1 LAKAVARRNEIV
13 VEGLALSRIF
23 WGGERKGRERRSL
36 TGIVD
41 GWIREKEDRAMTDLV
56 WKSGEAGSGVDG
68 SGERDEVKPERGG
81 P

>member
-23 WGGERKGRERRSL
+23 WGERKGRERRSL

-56 WKSGEAGSGVDG
+56 
-68 SGERDEVKPERGG
+68 
-81 P
+81 

>member
-56 WKSGEAGSGVDG
+56 
-68 SGERDEVKPERGG
+68 
-81 P
+81 